1 MAGTRKNTLAVMTTA
16 KNPAR
21 NKLST
26 SRSNSKNS
34 KPAWPANSDASNNFK
49 QSVNK
54 TKSSESCQKKNML
67 KRLTRRKKP
76 CLN

>member
-16 KNPAR
+16 KNHAR

-26 SRSNSKNS
+26 SKSNSKNNR
-34 KPAWPANSDASNNFK
+34 PTWPTNRDASNNFK
-49 QSVNK
+49 LSVNK
-54 TKSSESCQKKNML
+54 TKLSESCQKKKMR

>member
-16 KNPAR
+16 KNHAI

-34 KPAWPANSDASNNFK
+34 KPTWPTNRDASNNFK

-54 TKSSESCQKKNML
+54 TKSSESCQKKKML
-67 KRLTRRKKP
+67 KRIKTRKKS
-76 CLN
+76 CLS